1 MRDEIM
7 EEDKE
12 YLKKLVRVRLAAMPP
27 NVSFSIGNYGDF
39 TPQQLIEEV
48 NKDSEVGQAT
58 IDMQISFIRKMP
70 RLAAIASRS
79 K

>member
-1 MRDEIM
+1 M

-12 YLKKLVRVRLAAMPP
+12 YQKRLVRIRLAAMPP

-48 NKDSEVGQAT
+48 NKESEIGKAT
-58 IDMQISFIRKMP
+58 IEMQLSFIRKMP
-70 RLAAIASRS
+70 KLAATASRL
-79 K
+79 